1 MHDQFNLKLV
11 IITNK
16 LIQTNQL
23 FNLSYLMSK
32 KKKKILIKL
41 ILTSNQK
48 FKSLNQH
55 SLTLI
60 KNCQIFT
67 LLGLHTKH
75 VKLSLKYM
83 VIDKQHD

>member
-23 FNLSYLMSK
+23 FNLSYLMS
-32 KKKKILIKL
+32 KKILIKL